1 MPTHKNFS
9 TTNNLNFFK
18 DETAEDETVDQ
29 MAKEAH
35 LAMQKT
41 MEDALAELCKQRDD
55 LLHQLAEVRA
65 CKSATYFYGHLSF
78 PLDGY
83 P

>member
-1 MPTHKNFS
+1 
-9 TTNNLNFFK
+9 
-18 DETAEDETVDQ
+18 

-65 CKSATYFYGHLSF
+65 CKFATYIVFPPRWISLALCTELGLISYIRIAPDTKGLLS
-78 PLDGY
+78 PAK
-83 P
+83 